1 MTTKSLTDIHVGDH
15 YYIIDDIEELCDI
28 LEFYPTETEI
38 DPKII
43 LGKLAVVLAAP
54 LFLADDWD
62 GCVLLSFGTQIK
74 RCRVPLAALDR
85 NRNFNENNESKQEN
99 TSNSYDNLDNNM
111 NSSFN
116 DRKESVRNGNDD
128 SNIDNNINNNDD
140 INIYQVDEYNS
151 NDNSREHSPKSKE
164 HSPRARNRWNNIL
177 SPSSSAA
184 VKKIFFDH
192 NSSSLINSNEIIYI
206 RDTTSESMM
215 VRQLAAESIQDAY
228 R

>member
-15 YYIIDDIEELCDI
+15 YYIIDDIDELCDI

-85 NRNFNENNESKQEN
+85 NRNFNENNESKQED
-99 TSNSYDNLDNNM
+99 TSNSYDNLDNNHYVKDAVVSE
-111 NSSFN
+111 NN
-116 DRKESVRNGNDD
+116 YNQIIIDD
-128 SNIDNNINNNDD
+128 NIQNNI
-140 INIYQVDEYNS
+140 Q
-151 NDNSREHSPKSKE
+151 K
-164 HSPRARNRWNNIL
+164 
-177 SPSSSAA
+177 
-184 VKKIFFDH
+184 
-192 NSSSLINSNEIIYI
+192 
-206 RDTTSESMM
+206 SESKSASNLG
-215 VRQLAAESIQDAY
+215 QKSGLSFLDSIREMNMSKLRYDLFFITVY
-228 R
+228 Y